1 MKPEPGK
8 KWFSRILFKYPLL
21 TTLLLFLVLL
31 FLFVDGYFRER
42 KSLLGQSLNQGK
54 FLIQTY
60 GPLTAK
66 AIQFKDDLALITY
79 LQNLMEQSSVLYA
92 LVLSPQGEILA
103 HHQPSEIGK
112 AYNDPLTQR
121 ALTASGLQILRLT
134 SGEYPQD
141 EPYDF
146 SLPLM
151 VQGTKKAV
159 LRLGVSTREVKTS
172 LSRYVENRLLISLA
186 ALLVGLA
193 GSYFLA
199 YWLTQ
204 PLGQVKETIEAIAR
218 RGFGKLTPE
227 LGPKGDLSETPNI
240 SRGDELG
247 ELISVAKEAAKK
259 IAEERK
265 KFEEEISSRERKSQL
280 YLKNLAEQW
289 KGGILLADGNNRL
302 IYLNELGKKAIFANE
317 EPLFGKHI
325 LEVARNIEFINLLKK
340 ATNNPNQIISE
351 ELKNANQKLKILCME
366 DEQKNLI
373 GTIALTD

>member
-31 FLFVDGYFRER
+31 FLFTDGYFRER

-159 LRLGVSTREVKTS
+159 LRLGVSTREVKTL

-204 PLGQVKETIEAIAR
+204 PLGQVKETIEAMAR
-218 RGFGKLTPE
+218 R
-227 LGPKGDLSETPNI
+227 DLSETPNI

-247 ELISVAKEAAKK
+247 ELISVAKETARK

-265 KFEEEISSRERKSQL
+265 KFEEEISSREKKSQL

-289 KGGILLADGNNRL
+289 KGGIVLTDGNNR
-302 IYLNELGKKAIFANE
+302 IICLNELGKKAIFANE
-317 EPLFGKHI
+317 EPLPGKHI

-340 ATNNPNQIISE
+340 ATKNPNQIISE
-351 ELKNANQKLKILCME
+351 ELKSANQKLKILCME

-373 GTIALTD
+373 GTLALTD